1 MDALEPWVFAIVVML
16 VVVLVRAGYEARRTK
31 TIRQAA
37 SKLGTAYHKG
47 LDVETREA
55 LAEFLLF
62 REEWKAKNVLR
73 RDGGDGEVLLFG
85 HEYVSPSEQNAD
97 YSIRRTTRRTVAA
110 FRHVSVFPPFL
121 MLPRF
126 GHRLRAL
133 FGGRGVH
140 ERFMRR
146 YAVRAEDEA
155 ATVELFRPEV
165 LEFFA
170 REGGWSVEGRGHWLL
185 VWRGAKR
192 AAAKDPTDFLRRA
205 ERVATVFR
213 ESAVS

>member
-1 MDALEPWVFAIVVML
+1 MDELEPWLFAIVAVL

-37 SKLGTAYHKG
+37 SKLGAAYHRG
-47 LDVETREA
+47 LDVETQAA

-73 RDGGDGEVLLFG
+73 SDGSDGEVLLFG
-85 HEYVSPSEQNAD
+85 HEYVSPSGHAD
-97 YSIRRTTRRTVAA
+97 DSIRRTTRRTVAA
-110 FRHVSVFPPFL
+110 FRHVSDFSPFL

-133 FGGRGVH
+133 FGSRGVH
-140 ERFMRR
+140 ERFVRR
-146 YAVRAEDEA
+146 YAVRGEDEA
-155 ATVELFRPEV
+155 AIVELFRPEV
-165 LEFFA
+165 LEYFA